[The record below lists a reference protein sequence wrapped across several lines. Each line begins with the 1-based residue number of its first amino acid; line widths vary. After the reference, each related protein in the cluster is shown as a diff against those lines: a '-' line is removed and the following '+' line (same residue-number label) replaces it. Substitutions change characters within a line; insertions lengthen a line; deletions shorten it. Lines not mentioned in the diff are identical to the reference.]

1 MLGSEAVQARSC
13 RLVSHINNTEQT
25 MKTIAMTIPL
35 AASLLLGSAAV
46 ASSPRVELLA
56 GASRSETVIEV
67 RHDQGS
73 HNERHIDGRHGS
85 RHDNRHDNRRGS
97 RHDNRYDNRPGY
109 GYDNRGRNGDYQY
122 RQARR
127 YAAEAVDQAR
137 EARQFGFYPD
147 HPRWSLNFERH
158 FNWALGASERALQ
171 REHYRRTAQLR
182 KWRHQ
187 AAYYEHNRYGYR
199 QPY

>member
-1 MLGSEAVQARSC
+1 
-13 RLVSHINNTEQT
+13 

-73 HNERHIDGRHGS
+73 RDERRHDGRHDG
-85 RHDNRHDNRRGS
+85 

-137 EARQFGFYPD
+137 EARQLGFYPD